1 MSGKRLYR
9 SLDDRMIA
17 GVCGG
22 LGEYFNIDPTIIR
35 LLMAFLTILG
45 GGTGILVYFIA
56 WIIIPEETGVSSP
69 ATSEEAEKLLEA
81 EDDVPPQ
88 VPPQGTAEA
97 GSDTSE

>member
-1 MSGKRLYR
+1 MAGKRLYR

-56 WIIIPEETGVSSP
+56 WIIIPEETGVSAPS
-69 ATSEEAEKLLEA
+69 ASEDAEMLLDTEVDVQSEESPKSAQEA
-81 EDDVPPQ
+81 DAST
-88 VPPQGTAEA
+88 GT
-97 GSDTSE
+97 